1 MVDAQQQIPSPE
13 RDNLKS
19 ICFDTNCPCN
29 RHHEPIII
37 KCEKCRQESM
47 GEITSSRELLH
58 NGTTNDFASS
68 VVNLLKG
75 AGLLGNLAEIA
86 EKKRAQ
92 DEHVLTDKL
101 EMVKGI

>member
-1 MVDAQQQIPSPE
+1 MLPHT
-13 RDNLKS
+13 S
-19 ICFDTNCPCN
+19 I
-29 RHHEPIII
+29 IL
-37 KCEKCRQESM
+37 
-47 GEITSSRELLH
+47 ELLH